1 MKMTT
6 DTITAVSTV
15 YAPQQ
20 PSRFDSGYQLWMPTV
35 DLTPACK
42 FGKLQIMLPP
52 NFGMMVG
59 APLVDALKER
69 MAGFRATDYLLAVG
83 DPTLIA
89 AAAGIAAL
97 RTGGR
102 LQLLKWDRHTRDYIA
117 IELRL

>member
-1 MKMTT
+1 MTT
-6 DTITAVSTV
+6 DVLAIADTV

-20 PSRFDSGYQLWMPTV
+20 PSRFDASYQLWVPTV
-35 DLTPACK
+35 DLTPARK
-42 FGKLQIMLPP
+42 FGKLNIMLPP

-69 MAGFRATDYLLAVG
+69 MATFRATDYLLAVG

-97 RTGGR
+97 RTGGKLR
-102 LQLLKWDRHTRDYIA
+102 LLKWDRHTRDYIV